1 MLALTVA
8 CDSAR
13 LTDLPDRSGAPMHDI
28 LHAILLGIVEGITE
42 FLPVSSTAHLLVS
55 EKLLGLDGNRWEA
68 FTIIIQLGA
77 ILSVVAV
84 YWRKLWN
91 VTVGLPS
98 DPQARKFAAGVILAF
113 LPAAVLGASLIKYI
127 NEFLLDPTRAMPV
140 IATSWIVGG
149 IIILVFERIA
159 PKPKHLDADNLPWMK
174 CLQIGACQCLALL
187 PGVSRSGA
195 TILGGELLGVERKAA
210 TEFTFYLA
218 VPTMLGAAVFE
229 LYKKWHLLN
238 GADEVIIAVGFVVSF
253 LVALVIV
260 KMLIAFVGRYGL
272 RPFGWYRIATGLALI
287 AFMLWG

>member
-1 MLALTVA
+1 
-8 CDSAR
+8 
-13 LTDLPDRSGAPMHDI
+13 MHDI
-28 LHAILLGIVEGITE
+28 INAILLGIVEGFTE

-55 EKLLGLDGNRWEA
+55 ERLLGLEGNRWEA
-68 FTIIIQLGA
+68 FTIVIQLGA

-84 YWRKLWN
+84 YWRKLWD

-98 DPQARKFAAGVILAF
+98 DPKARLFAGGVIVAF
-113 LPAAVLGASLIKYI
+113 LPSAVLGVALIKII
-127 NEFLLDPTRAMPV
+127 NNYLLDPTIAMPV

-149 IIILVFERIA
+149 IVILLFEHIA
-159 PKPKHLDADNLPWMK
+159 PRPRFAAADQLPLVK
-174 CLQIGACQCLALL
+174 CLQIGFCQCLALL

-238 GADEVIIAVGFVVSF
+238 AADEKLIAIGFVVSF
-253 LVALVIV
+253 FVALIV
-260 KMLIAFVGRYGL
+260 VKTLIGFVGRYGL
-272 RPFGWYRIATGLALI
+272 KPFGWYRLATGLALI
-287 AFMLWG
+287 GFMLWG